1 MSEDRKN
8 IIEVKHL
15 KAVVREAGKETTLL
29 HDSSFVVHEGEC
41 LGILGESGSGKS
53 LTMQAFMGLLDEH
66 FTITGEVLFEGKDL
80 LKESGESLRRLRGS
94 KLAMVMQNPM
104 TSFDPLLRIE
114 EQVVETF
121 VEHTDWSRSEIVKR
135 TRTLFEKL
143 QIRDPAEALKKY
155 PHQLSGGML
164 QRIMIGI
171 ALLLEPR
178 LLIADEPTTAL
189 DALTQFEVLKEFRKV
204 KDGGTAMVFITHDL
218 GGASYIADRIVVM
231 NKGRIVDTGTFHEIV
246 DKAKDQ
252 YTRLLIEKKTAVMRR
267 YEAIMKGGAASA

>member
-8 IIEVKHL
+8 IIEVKHI
-15 KAVVREAGKETTLL
+15 KAVVREEGKETTLL

-135 TRTLFEKL
+135 TLTLFDKL

-218 GGASYIADRIVVM
+218 GVASYIADRIVVM

-246 DKAKDQ
+246 NKAKDQ

>member
-15 KAVVREAGKETTLL
+15 KAVVREEGKETTLL

-66 FTITGEVLFEGKDL
+66 FTITGEVLFAGKDL
-80 LKESGESLRRLRGS
+80 LKESGESLGRLRGS

-135 TRTLFEKL
+135 TLTLFDKL

-218 GGASYIADRIVVM
+218 GVASYIADRIVVM

>member
-135 TRTLFEKL
+135 TLTLFDKL

-218 GGASYIADRIVVM
+218 GVASYIADRIVVM

>member
-15 KAVVREAGKETTLL
+15 KAVVREEGKETTLL

-94 KLAMVMQNPM
+94 KLAMVMRNPM

-135 TRTLFEKL
+135 TLTLFDKL

-218 GGASYIADRIVVM
+218 GVASYIADRIVVM

>member
-1 MSEDRKN
+1 MSKDRNN

-15 KAVVREAGKETTLL
+15 KAIVREEGEETTLL
-29 HDSSFVVHEGEC
+29 HDSSFVVREGEC

-66 FTITGEVLFEGKDL
+66 FTITGEVIFEGKDL

-121 VEHTDWSRSEIVKR
+121 VEHTDWTRSEIVKR
-135 TRTLFEKL
+135 ALALFDKL
-143 QIRDPAEALKKY
+143 QIRDPAETLKKY

-218 GGASYIADRIVVM
+218 GVANYIADRIVVM
-231 NKGRIVDTGTFHEIV
+231 NKGRIVDTGTFREIV
-246 DKAKDQ
+246 DKAKDP
-252 YTRLLIEKKTAVMRR
+252 YTQLLIEKKTAVMRR
-267 YEAIMKGGAASA
+267 YEAVMKGGVASA

>member
-15 KAVVREAGKETTLL
+15 KAVVREEGKETTLL

-94 KLAMVMQNPM
+94 KLAMVIQNPM

-121 VEHTDWSRSEIVKR
+121 VEHTDWTRSEIVKR
-135 TRTLFEKL
+135 ALALFDKL

-218 GGASYIADRIVVM
+218 GVASYIADRIVVM

>member
-15 KAVVREAGKETTLL
+15 KAVVREEGKETTLL
-29 HDSSFVVHEGEC
+29 HDSSFVVREGEC

-53 LTMQAFMGLLDEH
+53 LTMQAFMGLLDDH
-66 FTITGEVLFEGKDL
+66 FTITGEVIFEGKDL

-121 VEHTDWSRSEIVKR
+121 VEHTDWTRSEIVKR
-135 TRTLFEKL
+135 ALALFDKL
-143 QIRDPAEALKKY
+143 QIRDPAETLKKY

-218 GGASYIADRIVVM
+218 GVANYIADRILVM
-231 NKGRIVDTGTFHEIV
+231 NKGHIVDTGTFREIV
-246 DKAKDQ
+246 DKAKDP
-252 YTRLLIEKKTAVMRR
+252 YTQLLIEKKTAVMRR
-267 YEAIMKGGAASA
+267 YEAVMKGGAASA

>member
-1 MSEDRKN
+1 MSKDRNN

-15 KAVVREAGKETTLL
+15 KVIVREEGEETTLL
-29 HDSSFVVHEGEC
+29 HDSSFVVREGEC

-53 LTMQAFMGLLDEH
+53 LTMQAFMGLLDDH
-66 FTITGEVLFEGKDL
+66 FTITGEVIFEGKDL

-121 VEHTDWSRSEIVKR
+121 VEHTDWTRSEIVKR
-135 TRTLFEKL
+135 ALALFDKL

-218 GGASYIADRIVVM
+218 GVASYIADRIVVM

>member
-15 KAVVREAGKETTLL
+15 KAVVREEGKETTLL
-29 HDSSFVVHEGEC
+29 HDSSFVVREGEC

-135 TRTLFEKL
+135 TLTLFDKL

-218 GGASYIADRIVVM
+218 GVASYIADRIVVM
-231 NKGRIVDTGTFHEIV
+231 NKGRIVDTGMFHEIV

>member
-8 IIEVKHL
+8 IIEVKHI
-15 KAVVREAGKETTLL
+15 KAVVREEGKETTLL

-135 TRTLFEKL
+135 TLTLFDKL

-218 GGASYIADRIVVM
+218 GVASYIADRIVVM

>member
-8 IIEVKHL
+8 IIEVKHI
-15 KAVVREAGKETTLL
+15 KAVVREEGKETTLL

-135 TRTLFEKL
+135 TLTLFDKL

-218 GGASYIADRIVVM
+218 GVASYMGVSRVLCKSLFSMSYHSVP
-231 NKGRIVDTGTFHEIV
+231 
-246 DKAKDQ
+246 
-252 YTRLLIEKKTAVMRR
+252 
-267 YEAIMKGGAASA
+267 

>member
-15 KAVVREAGKETTLL
+15 KVIVREEGEETTLL
-29 HDSSFVVHEGEC
+29 HDSSFVVREGEC

-135 TRTLFEKL
+135 TLTLFDKL

-218 GGASYIADRIVVM
+218 GVASYIADRIVVM

>member
-15 KAVVREAGKETTLL
+15 KAVVREEGKETTLL

-135 TRTLFEKL
+135 TLTLFDKL

-218 GGASYIADRIVVM
+218 GVASYIADRIVVM

-267 YEAIMKGGAASA
+267 YEAVMKGGAASA

>member
-15 KAVVREAGKETTLL
+15 KVIVREEGEETTLL
-29 HDSSFVVHEGEC
+29 HDSSFVVREGEC

-66 FTITGEVLFEGKDL
+66 FTISGEVIFEGKDL

-121 VEHTDWSRSEIVKR
+121 VEHTDWTRSEIVKR
-135 TRTLFEKL
+135 ALALFDKL

-218 GGASYIADRIVVM
+218 GVASYIADRIVVM

>member
-15 KAVVREAGKETTLL
+15 KAVVREEGKETTLL

-121 VEHTDWSRSEIVKR
+121 VEHTDWSRSEIIKR
-135 TRTLFEKL
+135 TLTLFDKL

-218 GGASYIADRIVVM
+218 GVASYIADRIVVM

>member
-15 KAVVREAGKETTLL
+15 KAVVREEGKETTLL

-135 TRTLFEKL
+135 TLTLFDKL

-171 ALLLEPR
+171 VLLLEPR

-218 GGASYIADRIVVM
+218 GVASYIADRIVVM

-267 YEAIMKGGAASA
+267 YEAIMKGGAARA